1 MSSELNIV
9 ARTIKDAF
17 ASRSN
22 ADQLLADPAVAFRRN
37 GLNIPKSGEQGFN
50 NHFNEVAGELVT
62 RLRETSEDRLSAVH
76 TELLAS
82 GAGCTWCKI
91 GAYAVAAAIVV
102 VGVAG
107 LALLTPES
115 AVVVALAE
123 FAGVD
128 VASALAFLRGLA
140 AVISQGTGA
149 VAGAICQWM
158 GACS

>member
-1 MSSELNIV
+1 MSNEMNIV
-9 ARTIKDAF
+9 VRTIKEAF

-22 ADQLLADPAVAFRRN
+22 ADQLLADPAAVFRRN
-37 GLNIPKSGEQGFN
+37 GLSIPKGDEKGFN
-50 NHFNEVAGELVT
+50 NHFNEVAGELVA
-62 RLRETSEDRLSAVH
+62 RLRQTSEDQLSAVH
-76 TELLAS
+76 TEVLTS

-91 GAYAVAAAIVV
+91 GAYSVAAAIVV

-107 LALLTPES
+107 LAALTPES

-123 FAGVD
+123 FAGVEVD
-128 VASALAFLRGLA
+128 AALAFLRGLA

-149 VAGAICQWM
+149 VAGAICQWI